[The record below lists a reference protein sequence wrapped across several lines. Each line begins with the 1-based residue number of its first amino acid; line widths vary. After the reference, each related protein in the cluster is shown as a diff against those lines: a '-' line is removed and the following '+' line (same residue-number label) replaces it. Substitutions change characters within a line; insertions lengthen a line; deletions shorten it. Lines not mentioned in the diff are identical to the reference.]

1 MMAMVGGDWWLTIP
15 IVVGVFVVLV
25 LVFQLLWNTT
35 MPQVFR
41 LPQITFWQAFRL
53 LLMTSIL
60 FGGIWARY
68 GR

>member
-1 MMAMVGGDWWLTIP
+1 MMAMIGGDWRLTIP
-15 IVVGVFVVLV
+15 IVIGVFVVFV

-53 LLMTSIL
+53 LLMASIL
-60 FGGIWARY
+60 FGGVWARY
-68 GR
+68 SR